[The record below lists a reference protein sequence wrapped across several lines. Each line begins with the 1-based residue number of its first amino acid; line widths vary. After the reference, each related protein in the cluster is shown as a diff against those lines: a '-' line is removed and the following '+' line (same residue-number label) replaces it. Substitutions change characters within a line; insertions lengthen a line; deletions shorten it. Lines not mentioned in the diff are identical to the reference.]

1 MTEENTNNPTE
12 GGFSDEE
19 NAIINAAFKLHE
31 IIILHRSY
39 KRGLRSRH
47 LFTRGALEAAKKALS
62 GLRPPAPGMD
72 PVRVV
77 ALFAKQHDVAQAAT
91 LAAIEEAEK
100 SKQEMW
106 ERIRGIELSDAELK
120 SLSDEAPIFKMYRG
134 VTTLDR
140 AIKELGRPDIVS
152 KIANLVWKL
161 ANRVNKGT
169 AAEPSLVG
177 VSND

>member
-1 MTEENTNNPTE
+1 
-12 GGFSDEE
+12 
-19 NAIINAAFKLHE
+19 
-31 IIILHRSY
+31 
-39 KRGLRSRH
+39 
-47 LFTRGALEAAKKALS
+47 
-62 GLRPPAPGMD
+62 
-72 PVRVV
+72 
-77 ALFAKQHDVAQAAT
+77 
-91 LAAIEEAEK
+91 
-100 SKQEMW
+100 MW